1 MAVKNERKT
10 KNRPAAKSAA
20 GKKAA
25 AGGAKTS
32 AARKPIRKEVRDNV
46 LSVIFFAL
54 TLLLILSVYHNF
66 LGAFGTFLRT
76 VFRGAFGYV
85 SYLLPVLTLWL
96 GIELA
101 RERRRVSTPTR
112 LWTGLVLVLSLCG
125 VCYLFE
131 SGEYFGSFSFGQFFI
146 KGIPDMVNR
155 AGGIAGGIFA
165 YPLICLLTKI
175 GFAILFITAALICAL
190 TFFDITLY
198 QIWKKLRA
206 PFEREEHDPDEPE
219 VVKPHIEKPKKK
231 NKIDIFVDE
240 ETEFSEQ
247 DDVSGQGDMP
257 RSDIF
262 VQDEE
267 NTETSQFEQTSP
279 MPFFVHDDINRDEY
293 ITTADMVV
301 GNIDRSGVFDD
312 ADKADKNLSAVPDSA
327 PAAFS
332 AAKTAVRDDRHAS
345 AESAK
350 KDESYIFPPTSLL
363 EAPRAATGISKTEL
377 AQTEQKLIQ
386 TLRDFGIEATMVGA
400 AIGPI
405 VTRYEL
411 APSKGVRVSKIT
423 SLSDDIALSLA
434 ATSIRIEAPIPGK
447 AAVGIEIPNKKK
459 SMVYI
464 KELLDSDEFTSSS
477 TPLTVALG
485 KDISGNLVYGDLSDM
500 PHLLVAGATGSGK
513 SVCINTI
520 LMSLLYKASP
530 NDVKLILI
538 DPKVVELEVYNKI
551 PHLIVP
557 VVSNPKKAA
566 GALQW
571 AVNEMER
578 RYNLFFSV
586 NVRNV
591 HGYNTYA
598 KKHSDVCETV
608 PQIVIVIDE
617 LADLMMVCAKEV
629 EDYIVRLCQK
639 ARAAGIYLIIAT
651 QRPSVNVVTGLIKA
665 NVPSRIAFA
674 VTSQIDSRVILD
686 GSGAEKL
693 LGKGDM
699 LFKGRTM
706 NSPRRIQC
714 CFVSDE
720 EVETVVEYVK
730 RHCGTADYDQ
740 SANDAMES
748 YTKQDGSAPADRDGG
763 EELDE
768 MFWQAVAF
776 VIESGKAS
784 TSVLQRKFS
793 LGYARAAR
801 IIDTMEEKG
810 IIGPYEGAKPRQVI
824 MTMAEYQE
832 MMVKR
837 DD

>member
-1 MAVKNERKT
+1 MAQKKTGNKKTVKKT
-10 KNRPAAKSAA
+10 TAATK
-20 GKKAA
+20 
-25 AGGAKTS
+25 
-32 AARKPIRKEVRDNV
+32 KPIRREVRDNV
-46 LSVIFFAL
+46 LSVIFFSL

-66 LGAFGTFLRT
+66 LGAFGTFLRA
-76 VFRGAFGYV
+76 VFRSTFGYV
-85 SYLLPVLTLWL
+85 SYLLPALTLWL

-101 RERRRVSTPTR
+101 RESRRVPTTTR
-112 LWTGLVLVLSLCG
+112 LWTGLVLVVSLSG

-131 SGEYFGSFSFGQFFI
+131 PVEYFGAFSFGGFFI
-146 KGIPDMVNR
+146 NGIPDMINR

-175 GFAILFITAALICAL
+175 GFAIIFITAALICAL

-198 QIWKKLRA
+198 QIWQKLRA
-206 PFEREEHDPDEPE
+206 PFERELPEHDEPE
-219 VVKPHIEKPKKK
+219 TVKPKLEKPKKK

-240 ETEFSEQ
+240 ETEFTEEKEPEH
-247 DDVSGQGDMP
+247 DE
-257 RSDIF
+257 IF
-262 VQDEE
+262 VESDVVEI
-267 NTETSQFEQTSP
+267 TP
-279 MPFFVHDDINRDEY
+279 DGAMPFFVHDDINREEY

-301 GNIDRSGVFDD
+301 GNIDKSGIFDS
-312 ADKADKNLSAVPDSA
+312 KSTA
-327 PAAFS
+327 PAVKAE
-332 AAKTAVRDDRHAS
+332 AAPKKKPAPEP
-345 AESAK
+345 AEEEN
-350 KDESYIFPPTSLL
+350 ESGYMFPPTSLL
-363 EAPRAATGISKTEL
+363 EAPKQAVGISKAEL
-377 AQTEQKLIQ
+377 EQTERTLMQ
-386 TLRDFGIEATMVGA
+386 TLNDFGIEATMLGA
-400 AIGPI
+400 SVGPI

-423 SLSDDIALSLA
+423 SLSDDIALALA

-447 AAVGIEIPNKKK
+447 AAIGIEIPNRKK
-459 SMVYI
+459 STVYI
-464 KELLDSDEFTSSS
+464 KELLDSADFTQEKN
-477 TPLTVALG
+477 PLTVALG

-530 NDVKLILI
+530 EDVKLILI

-578 RYNLFFSV
+578 RYNLFFGV

-591 HGYNTYA
+591 HGYNAYA
-598 KKHSDVCETV
+598 KKHAEVCETV

-706 NSPRRIQC
+706 NSARRIQC

-748 YTKQDGSAPADRDGG
+748 YSNKDGG
-763 EELDE
+763 APSQGDEDDDLDD
-768 MFWQAVAF
+768 MFWQTVQF

-824 MTMAEYQE
+824 MTMAEYRE

-837 DD
+837 DS

>member
-1 MAVKNERKT
+1 MPQSKNKKTTATAKKRQQDEKAPVK
-10 KNRPAAKSAA
+10 
-20 GKKAA
+20 
-25 AGGAKTS
+25 
-32 AARKPIRKEVRDNV
+32 KPVRKEVRDNV
-46 LSVIFFAL
+46 LSVIFCAL
-54 TLLLILSVYHNF
+54 TLLLILSVYVNC
-66 LGAFGTFLRT
+66 LGAFGKFLHALTHALFGNAAYVMPCFTF
-76 VFRGAFGYV
+76 
-85 SYLLPVLTLWL
+85 WL
-96 GIELA
+96 CIELA
-101 RERRRVSTPTR
+101 RDKRKVPTSTR
-112 LWTGLVLVLSLCG
+112 LWTGLVLMISLSG
-125 VCYLFE
+125 VFYLAE
-131 SGEYFGSFSFGQFFI
+131 NKVYFGMYGFSEFFT
-146 KGIPDMVNR
+146 KCIPDMASR
-155 AGGIAGGIFA
+155 AGGILGGILA
-165 YPLICLLTKI
+165 YPLICLLTKA
-175 GFAILFITAALICAL
+175 GFAIIFITVALVCAL

-198 QIWKKLRA
+198 QIWCKLRGLFTHEKEQESESA
-206 PFEREEHDPDEPE
+206 DSEPE
-219 VVKPHIEKPKKK
+219 LVKPKIQKPKKK
-231 NKIDIFVDE
+231 NNIDIFVDAEPANE
-240 ETEFSEQ
+240 ETE
-247 DDVSGQGDMP
+247 DK
-257 RSDIF
+257 SDPEIF
-262 VQDEE
+262 VTPDDIKVEKDE
-267 NTETSQFEQTSP
+267 TI
-279 MPFFVHDDINRDEY
+279 PFFVHDDINPDEY
-293 ITTADMVV
+293 ITTADMVA
-301 GNIDRSGVFDD
+301 GNIDRSGVF
-312 ADKADKNLSAVPDSA
+312 APAEPISPPKAAEDDSA
-327 PAAFS
+327 EDMQEP
-332 AAKTAVRDDRHAS
+332 TYV
-345 AESAK
+345 
-350 KDESYIFPPTSLL
+350 FPPKSLL
-363 EAPRAATGISKTEL
+363 ESPRQSVGISRAEL
-377 AQTEQKLIQ
+377 EQTEQKLIQ
-386 TLRDFGIEATMVGA
+386 TLSDFGIEVTMLGA
-400 AIGPI
+400 SVGPI

-447 AAVGIEIPNKKK
+447 AAVGIEVPNKKK
-459 SMVYI
+459 STVYI
-464 KELLDSDEFTSSS
+464 KELLDAPEFTNAAN
-477 TPLTVALG
+477 PLTVALG
-485 KDISGNLVYGDLSDM
+485 RDISGNLVYGDLSDM

-520 LMSLLYKASP
+520 LMSILYKASP
-530 NDVKLILI
+530 ADVKLILI

-586 NVRNV
+586 NVRNI
-591 HGYNTYA
+591 HGYNEYA
-598 KKHSDVCETV
+598 AKHADVCETV

-706 NSPRRIQC
+706 NTPRRIQC
-714 CFVSDE
+714 CFVSDS
-720 EVETVVEYVK
+720 EVETVVDWVK
-730 RHCGTADYDQ
+730 KHAGTAAYDQ
-740 SANDAMES
+740 SANEAMES
-748 YTKQDGSAPADRDGG
+748 YTQQDSAKQSDGTDSED
-763 EELDE
+763 LDD
-768 MFWQAVAF
+768 MFWDAVRF

-824 MTMAEYQE
+824 MTMGEYTE
-832 MMVKR
+832 MTAR
-837 DD
+837 GNE

>member
-1 MAVKNERKT
+1 MAQKKTGNKKSVK
-10 KNRPAAKSAA
+10 KNAAPAK
-20 GKKAA
+20 
-25 AGGAKTS
+25 
-32 AARKPIRKEVRDNV
+32 KPIRREVRDNV

-66 LGAFGTFLRT
+66 LGTLGTFLRA
-76 VFRGAFGYV
+76 VFRSAFGYV
-85 SYLLPVLTLWL
+85 SYLLPALTLWL
-96 GIELA
+96 GVELA
-101 RERRRVSTPTR
+101 RESRRVPTTTR
-112 LWTGLVLVLSLCG
+112 LWTGLVLVVSLSG

-131 SGEYFGSFSFGQFFI
+131 PGEYFGAFSFGGFFI
-146 KGIPDMVNR
+146 KGIPDMINR

-175 GFAILFITAALICAL
+175 GFAIIFITAALICAL

-198 QIWKKLRA
+198 QIWQKLRA
-206 PFEREEHDPDEPE
+206 PFEREAPDPDEPE
-219 VVKPHIEKPKKK
+219 TVKPKIEKPKKK

-240 ETEFSEQ
+240 ETEFTEE
-247 DDVSGQGDMP
+247 
-257 RSDIF
+257 RSPESNGIF
-262 VQDEE
+262 VESDAVEI
-267 NTETSQFEQTSP
+267 TP
-279 MPFFVHDDINRDEY
+279 DGAMPFFVHDDINRDEY

-301 GNIDRSGVFDD
+301 GNIDKSGVFDG
-312 ADKADKNLSAVPDSA
+312 KSAA
-327 PAAFS
+327 PAVKTE
-332 AAKTAVRDDRHAS
+332 AAPKKKTA
-345 AESAK
+345 AEPAAPPVH
-350 KDESYIFPPTSLL
+350 ESGYMFPPTTLL
-363 EAPRAATGISKTEL
+363 EAPKQSVGISKAEL
-377 AQTEQKLIQ
+377 EQTERTLMQ
-386 TLRDFGIEATMVGA
+386 TLSDFGIEATMLGA
-400 AIGPI
+400 SVGPI

-423 SLSDDIALSLA
+423 SLSDDIALALA

-447 AAVGIEIPNKKK
+447 AAIGIEIPNRKK
-459 SMVYI
+459 STVYI
-464 KELLDSDEFTSSS
+464 KELLDSADFTQEKN
-477 TPLTVALG
+477 PLTVALG

-530 NDVKLILI
+530 EDVKLILI

-578 RYNLFFSV
+578 RYNLFFGV

-591 HGYNTYA
+591 HGYNAYA
-598 KKHSDVCETV
+598 KKHADVCETV

-706 NSPRRIQC
+706 NSARRIQC

-748 YTKQDGSAPADRDGG
+748 YSNKDGGAAASGGG
-763 EELDE
+763 EEDDLDD
-768 MFWQAVAF
+768 MFWQTVQF

-837 DD
+837 DS

>member
-1 MAVKNERKT
+1 MAVKNKRNT
-10 KNRPAAKSAA
+10 KNRPATKSAA
-20 GKKAA
+20 GKNTPAQ
-25 AGGAKTS
+25 
-32 AARKPIRKEVRDNV
+32 RKPIRREVRDNV

-54 TLLLILSVYHNF
+54 TVLLILSVYHNF
-66 LGAFGTFLRT
+66 LGVFGTFLRAL
-76 VFRGAFGYV
+76 FKAAFGFV
-85 SYLLPVLTLWL
+85 SYLLPALTLWL

-101 RERRRVSTPTR
+101 RESRRVSTPTR
-112 LWTGLVLVLSLCG
+112 LWTGLVLVISLAG

-131 SGEYFGSFSFGQFFI
+131 SGDYFGSFSFGQFFT

-155 AGGIAGGIFA
+155 AGGIIGGIFA

-206 PFEREEHDPDEPE
+206 PFEREAADPDEPE

-247 DDVSGQGDMP
+247 SDNAEQGDMP
-257 RSDIF
+257 GSDIF
-262 VQDEE
+262 TGAGKDEAE
-267 NTETSQFEQTSP
+267 VEQTSP

-301 GNIDRSGVFDD
+301 GNIDKSGVFNN
-312 ADKADKNLSAVPDSA
+312 ADKTDKTPSRTSVFTKSDS
-327 PAAFS
+327 FG
-332 AAKTAVRDDRHAS
+332 AAKTAAVD
-345 AESAK
+345 AK
-350 KDESYIFPPTSLL
+350 TDESYIFPPTSLL
-363 EAPRAATGISKTEL
+363 ETPRAATGISKTEL

-386 TLRDFGIEATMVGA
+386 TLHDFGIEATMVGA

-464 KELLDSDEFTSSS
+464 KELLDSDEFANSSN
-477 TPLTVALG
+477 PLTVALG

-530 NDVKLILI
+530 KDVKLILI

-586 NVRNV
+586 NVRNI
-591 HGYNTYA
+591 HGYNAYA
-598 KKHSDVCETV
+598 QKHSDVCETV

-706 NSPRRIQC
+706 NSARRIQC

-730 RHCGTADYDQ
+730 RHSGTADYDQ

-748 YTKQDGSAPADRDGG
+748 YTKQDGGAPADRDGG
-763 EELDE
+763 EDLDE
-768 MFWQAVAF
+768 MFWQTVAF

>member
-1 MAVKNERKT
+1 MADKKT
-10 KNRPAAKSAA
+10 KKKSETTV
-20 GKKAA
+20 K
-25 AGGAKTS
+25 
-32 AARKPIRKEVRDNV
+32 KPIRREVMDNV
-46 LSVIFFAL
+46 LSVIFFSL
-54 TLLLILSVYHNF
+54 TLLLLLSVYHNF
-66 LGAFGTFLRT
+66 LAGFGALLRSVMRGIFGN
-76 VFRGAFGYV
+76 V
-85 SYLLPVLTLWL
+85 SYLLPAFTLWL

-101 RERRRVSTPTR
+101 RESRRVPTVTR
-112 LWTGLVLVLSLCG
+112 LWTGLVLVVSLSG

-131 SGEYFGSFSFGQFFI
+131 SGDYFGSFSFFEFFT

-155 AGGIAGGIFA
+155 AGGIAGGIIA

-175 GFAILFITAALICAL
+175 GFAIIFITLALICTL
-190 TFFDITLY
+190 TFFDVTLY
-198 QIWKKLRA
+198 QIWKKICSAFRK
-206 PFEREEHDPDEPE
+206 PQKDPQEPQT
-219 VVKPHIEKPKKK
+219 VKPKIETRKRK

-240 ETEFSEQ
+240 QADCTDQTEYTEQ
-247 DDVSGQGDMP
+247 KDTQTDQ
-257 RSDIF
+257 IF
-262 VQDEE
+262 VNVDD
-267 NTETSQFEQTSP
+267 TDMSDGKP
-279 MPFFVHDDINRDEY
+279 IPFFVHDDLNRDEY
-293 ITTADMVV
+293 ITTADMAVK
-301 GNIDRSGVFDD
+301 NIANSGVFDD
-312 ADKADKNLSAVPDSA
+312 TGAKPPRTRKSYAEPSA
-327 PAAFS
+327 PETEPDFG
-332 AAKTAVRDDRHAS
+332 
-345 AESAK
+345 
-350 KDESYIFPPTSLL
+350 YQFPPTSLL
-363 EAPRAATGISKTEL
+363 ETPRQTAGISKTEL
-377 AQTEQKLIQ
+377 DQTEQKLIQ
-386 TLRDFGIEATMVGA
+386 TLRDFGIDATMVGA
-400 AIGPI
+400 SVGPI
-405 VTRYEL
+405 VTRYEI

-434 ATSIRIEAPIPGK
+434 ATAIRIEAPIPGK

-459 SMVYI
+459 STVFI
-464 KELLDSDEFTSSS
+464 KELLDSSEFLNSDN
-477 TPLTVALG
+477 PLTVALG
-485 KDISGNLVYGDLSDM
+485 KDISGNFVFGDLSDM

-513 SVCINTI
+513 SVCINAI
-520 LMSLLYKASP
+520 LISLLYKASP
-530 NDVKLILI
+530 EQLKLILI

-578 RYNLFFSV
+578 RYNLFFNV

-591 HGYNTYA
+591 NGYNSYA
-598 KKHSDVCETV
+598 RKHPDKCEAV

-706 NSPRRIQC
+706 NSARRIQC
-714 CFVSDE
+714 CFVSDR
-720 EVETVVEYVK
+720 EVESVVEYIK
-730 RHCGTADYDQ
+730 RNCGTAEYDQ
-740 SANDAMES
+740 FANEAMEN
-748 YTKQDGSAPADRDGG
+748 YTNKESSSASERDSA
-763 EELDE
+763 EDVDD
-768 MFWQAVAF
+768 MFWQAVQF
-776 VIESGKAS
+776 VIESQKAS

-810 IIGPYEGAKPRQVI
+810 IIGPYEGAKPRQVL
-824 MTMAEYQE
+824 MTMAEFQE
-832 MMVKR
+832 TMVKR

>member
-1 MAVKNERKT
+1 MATKKTTRK
-10 KNRPAAKSAA
+10 RKSS
-20 GKKAA
+20 KPET
-25 AGGAKTS
+25 AKT
-32 AARKPIRKEVRDNV
+32 APKKKMRQEVRD
-46 LSVIFFAL
+46 SVAAVILFSL
-54 TLLLILSVYHNF
+54 TLLLLLSVYKNC
-66 LGAFGTFLRT
+66 LGAFGGFLHT
-76 VFRGAFGYV
+76 AVHGAFGYIA
-85 SYLLPVLTLWL
+85 YIMPVLTAWFGVALIK
-96 GIELA
+96 G
-101 RERRRVSTPTR
+101 SK
-112 LWTGLVLVLSLCG
+112 LSLGTRVWAGILVSVSLSG

-131 SGEYFGSFSFGQFFI
+131 DGAYFGSLSFGGFFSY
-146 KGIPDMVNR
+146 GVGDMASR
-155 AGGIAGGIFA
+155 AGGIVGGIVA

-175 GFAILFITAALICAL
+175 GFAIIFVTIGIISLL

-198 QIWKKLRA
+198 QMWQKIRSSIGIKEPVCDENGEKIKTVKPQVVDKPRRKKSIDV
-206 PFEREEHDPDEPE
+206 FVDDEPVTE
-219 VVKPHIEKPKKK
+219 DVTPEPEIT
-231 NKIDIFVDE
+231 VDG
-240 ETEFSEQ
+240 
-247 DDVSGQGDMP
+247 DDVEIKPFS
-257 RSDIF
+257 SI
-262 VQDEE
+262 
-267 NTETSQFEQTSP
+267 
-279 MPFFVHDDINRDEY
+279 PFFVHDDINPDEY
-293 ITTADMVV
+293 ITTA
-301 GNIDRSGVFDD
+301 NIEEVKPTEKITPKPKRTP
-312 ADKADKNLSAVPDSA
+312 KPA
-327 PAAFS
+327 PEPEP
-332 AAKTAVRDDRHAS
+332 
-345 AESAK
+345 AET
-350 KDESYIFPPTSLL
+350 ESEQQQMYLFPPKTLL
-363 EAPRAATGISKTEL
+363 EEPRQTGGITRAEL
-377 AQTEQKLIQ
+377 MQTEQKLMQ
-386 TLRDFGIEATMVGA
+386 TLSDFGIEATMVGA
-400 AIGPI
+400 SVGPI
-405 VTRYEL
+405 VTRYEI

-447 AAVGIEIPNKKK
+447 AAVGIEVPNKKK

-464 KELLDSDEFTSSS
+464 KELLDSEEFVNNKN
-477 TPLTVALG
+477 PLTVALG

-520 LMSLLYKASP
+520 LMSLLYKATP
-530 NDVKLILI
+530 DDVKLILI

-578 RYNLFFSV
+578 RYNQFFSV
-586 NVRNV
+586 NVRNI
-591 HGYNTYA
+591 HGYNQYA
-598 KKHSDVCETV
+598 DKHSDVCERI

-706 NSPRRIQC
+706 GGGRRIQC

-720 EVETVVEYVK
+720 EVESVVEYIKKYSGVAQYDE
-730 RHCGTADYDQ
+730 TA
-740 SANDAMES
+740 NEAMES
-748 YTKQDGSAPADRDGG
+748 YTQKDGAKGEAVSGDGDDDT
-763 EELDE
+763 DE
-768 MFWQAVAF
+768 MFWPAVEF

-784 TSVLQRKFS
+784 TSNLQRKFK

-801 IIDTMEEKG
+801 IVDIMEEKG

-824 MTMAEYQE
+824 MTMSEYQE

-837 DD
+837 D

>member
-1 MAVKNERKT
+1 MAQKKTGNKKSVK
-10 KNRPAAKSAA
+10 KNAAPAK
-20 GKKAA
+20 
-25 AGGAKTS
+25 
-32 AARKPIRKEVRDNV
+32 KPIRREVRDNV

-66 LGAFGTFLRT
+66 LGALGTFLRA
-76 VFRGAFGYV
+76 VFRSAFGYV
-85 SYLLPVLTLWL
+85 SYLLPALTLWL
-96 GIELA
+96 GVELA
-101 RERRRVSTPTR
+101 RESRRVPTTTR
-112 LWTGLVLVLSLCG
+112 LWTGLVLVVSLSG

-131 SGEYFGSFSFGQFFI
+131 PGEYFGAFSFGGFFI
-146 KGIPDMVNR
+146 KGIPDMINR

-175 GFAILFITAALICAL
+175 GFAIIFITAALICAL

-198 QIWKKLRA
+198 QIWQKLRA
-206 PFEREEHDPDEPE
+206 PFEREAPDPDEPE
-219 VVKPHIEKPKKK
+219 TVKPKIEKPKKK

-240 ETEFSEQ
+240 ETEFTEE
-247 DDVSGQGDMP
+247 
-257 RSDIF
+257 RSPESNEIF
-262 VQDEE
+262 VESDAVEI
-267 NTETSQFEQTSP
+267 TP
-279 MPFFVHDDINRDEY
+279 DGAMPFFVHDDINRDEY

-301 GNIDRSGVFDD
+301 GNIDKSGVFDS
-312 ADKADKNLSAVPDSA
+312 KSAA
-327 PAAFS
+327 PAVKTE
-332 AAKTAVRDDRHAS
+332 AAPKKKTA
-345 AESAK
+345 AEPAAAPVH
-350 KDESYIFPPTSLL
+350 ESGYMFPPTTLL
-363 EAPRAATGISKTEL
+363 EAPKLSVGISKAEL
-377 AQTEQKLIQ
+377 EQTERTLMQ
-386 TLRDFGIEATMVGA
+386 TLSDFGIEATMLGA
-400 AIGPI
+400 SVGPI

-423 SLSDDIALSLA
+423 SLSDDIALALA

-447 AAVGIEIPNKKK
+447 AAIGIEIPNRKK
-459 SMVYI
+459 STVYI
-464 KELLDSDEFTSSS
+464 KELLDSADFTQEKN
-477 TPLTVALG
+477 PLTVALG

-530 NDVKLILI
+530 EDVKLILI

-578 RYNLFFSV
+578 RYNLFFGV

-591 HGYNTYA
+591 HGYNAYA
-598 KKHSDVCETV
+598 KKHADVCETV

-706 NSPRRIQC
+706 NSARRIQC

-748 YTKQDGSAPADRDGG
+748 YSNKDGGSAASGSG
-763 EELDE
+763 EEDDLDD
-768 MFWQAVAF
+768 MFWQTVQF

-837 DD
+837 DS

>member
-1 MAVKNERKT
+1 MADKKT
-10 KNRPAAKSAA
+10 VNLKKKSETLI
-20 GKKAA
+20 K
-25 AGGAKTS
+25 
-32 AARKPIRKEVRDNV
+32 KPIRREVLDNV

-54 TLLLILSVYHNF
+54 TLLLLLSVYHNF
-66 LGAFGTFLRT
+66 LAGFGAFLRT
-76 VFRGAFGYV
+76 VMRSAFGNM
-85 SYLLPVLTLWL
+85 SYLLPGFTLWL

-101 RERRRVSTPTR
+101 RESRRVPTTTR
-112 LWTGLVLVLSLCG
+112 LWTGLALIMSLCG

-131 SGEYFGSFSFGQFFI
+131 SSDYFGSFSFFEFFT

-175 GFAILFITAALICAL
+175 GFAIIFITLALICAL
-190 TFFDITLY
+190 TFFDVTLY
-198 QIWKKLRA
+198 QIWKKICSA
-206 PFEREEHDPDEPE
+206 FKKPQKDPQEPE
-219 VVKPHIEKPKKK
+219 TVKPKIETRKRK
-231 NKIDIFVDE
+231 NKKIDIFVDE
-240 ETEFSEQ
+240 QTDYTEQEEMQ
-247 DDVSGQGDMP
+247 PDQ
-257 RSDIF
+257 IF
-262 VQDEE
+262 VNADDIDM
-267 NTETSQFEQTSP
+267 SDGKP
-279 MPFFVHDDINRDEY
+279 IPFFVHDDINRDEY
-293 ITTADMVV
+293 ITTADFAAQ
-301 GNIDRSGVFDD
+301 NISKSGVFDD
-312 ADKADKNLSAVPDSA
+312 TDTKLP
-327 PAAFS
+327 
-332 AAKTAVRDDRHAS
+332 KTQKS
-345 AESAK
+345 TAEPRRPEPEP
-350 KDESYIFPPTSLL
+350 ESGYQFPPTSLL
-363 EAPRAATGISKTEL
+363 ETPRQTSGISKSEL
-377 AQTEQKLIQ
+377 DQTEQKLIQ
-386 TLRDFGIEATMVGA
+386 TLRDFGIDATMVGA
-400 AIGPI
+400 SVGPI
-405 VTRYEL
+405 VTRYEI

-434 ATSIRIEAPIPGK
+434 ATAIRIEAPIPGK

-464 KELLDSDEFTSSS
+464 KELLDSPEFINADN
-477 TPLTVALG
+477 PLTVALG
-485 KDISGNLVYGDLSDM
+485 KDISGNLVFGDLSDM

-520 LMSLLYKASP
+520 LMSLLYKATP
-530 NDVKLILI
+530 DEVKLILI

-578 RYNLFFSV
+578 RYNLFFNV

-591 HGYNTYA
+591 NGYNAYA
-598 KKHSDVCETV
+598 KKHPDKCDAV

-706 NSPRRIQC
+706 NSARRIQC
-714 CFVSDE
+714 CFVSDR
-720 EVETVVEYVK
+720 EVESVVEYIK
-730 RHCGTADYDQ
+730 RNCGTAEYDQ
-740 SANDAMES
+740 NANEAMEN
-748 YTKQDGSAPADRDGG
+748 YTNKENAAASDRDSG
-763 EELDE
+763 EDLDDV
-768 MFWQAVAF
+768 FWQAVQF
-776 VIESGKAS
+776 VIESQKAS

-810 IIGPYEGAKPRQVI
+810 IIGPYEGAKPRQVL

-832 MMVKR
+832 TMVKR

>member
-1 MAVKNERKT
+1 MAQKKTGNKKSVK
-10 KNRPAAKSAA
+10 KNAAPAK
-20 GKKAA
+20 
-25 AGGAKTS
+25 
-32 AARKPIRKEVRDNV
+32 KPIRREVRDNV

-66 LGAFGTFLRT
+66 LGALGTFLRA
-76 VFRGAFGYV
+76 VFRSAFGYV
-85 SYLLPVLTLWL
+85 SYLLPALTLWL
-96 GIELA
+96 GVELA
-101 RERRRVSTPTR
+101 RESCRVPTTTR
-112 LWTGLVLVLSLCG
+112 LWTGLVLVVSLSG

-131 SGEYFGSFSFGQFFI
+131 PGEYFGAFSFGGFFI
-146 KGIPDMVNR
+146 KGIPDMINR

-175 GFAILFITAALICAL
+175 GFAIIFITAALICAL

-198 QIWKKLRA
+198 QIWQKLCA
-206 PFEREEHDPDEPE
+206 PFKREAPDPDEPE
-219 VVKPHIEKPKKK
+219 TVKPKIEKPKKK

-240 ETEFSEQ
+240 ETEFTEE
-247 DDVSGQGDMP
+247 
-257 RSDIF
+257 RSPENNGIF
-262 VQDEE
+262 VESDAVEI
-267 NTETSQFEQTSP
+267 TP
-279 MPFFVHDDINRDEY
+279 DGAMPFFVHDDINRDEY

-301 GNIDRSGVFDD
+301 GNIDKSGVFDGKP
-312 ADKADKNLSAVPDSA
+312 AA
-327 PAAFS
+327 PAVKTE
-332 AAKTAVRDDRHAS
+332 AAPKKKTA
-345 AESAK
+345 AEPAAAPAH
-350 KDESYIFPPTSLL
+350 ESGYMFPPTTLL
-363 EAPRAATGISKTEL
+363 EAPKLSVGISKSEL
-377 AQTEQKLIQ
+377 EQTERTLMQ
-386 TLRDFGIEATMVGA
+386 TLSDFGIEATMLGA
-400 AIGPI
+400 SVGPI

-423 SLSDDIALSLA
+423 SLSDDIALALA

-447 AAVGIEIPNKKK
+447 AAIGIEIPNRKK
-459 SMVYI
+459 STVYI
-464 KELLDSDEFTSSS
+464 KELLDSADFTQEKN
-477 TPLTVALG
+477 PLTVALG

-530 NDVKLILI
+530 EDVKLILI

-578 RYNLFFSV
+578 RYNLFFGV

-591 HGYNTYA
+591 HGYNAYA
-598 KKHSDVCETV
+598 KKHADVCETV

-706 NSPRRIQC
+706 NSARRIQC

-748 YTKQDGSAPADRDGG
+748 YSNKDGGAAASGGG
-763 EELDE
+763 EEDDLDD
-768 MFWQAVAF
+768 MFWQTVQF

-837 DD
+837 DS

>member
-1 MAVKNERKT
+1 MANKKNTKKT
-10 KNRPAAKSAA
+10 QTSKKSAA
-20 GKKAA
+20 H
-25 AGGAKTS
+25 T
-32 AARKPIRKEVRDNV
+32 IRREVKDSV
-46 LSVIFFAL
+46 LAVVFFAL
-54 TLLLILSVYHNF
+54 TLVLLLSVYKNTLGIF
-66 LGAFGTFLRT
+66 GAFISAFTH
-76 VFRGAFGYV
+76 GAVGAV
-85 SYLLPVLTLWL
+85 SFILPFFTLWL
-96 GIELA
+96 G
-101 RERRRVSTPTR
+101 VSLIKPEFKMETDIK
-112 LWTGLVLVLSLCG
+112 LWTGFFLMLSLSG

-131 SGEYFGSFSFGQFFI
+131 ESDWFGSYTFTQFFT
-146 KGIPDMVNR
+146 KGIPEMVHR
-155 AGGIAGGIFA
+155 AGGVLGGLIA
-165 YPLICLLTKI
+165 YPLICILTKV
-175 GFAILFITAALICAL
+175 GFAILFVTIAIICAL
-190 TFFDITLY
+190 TFFDVTLH
-198 QIWKKLRA
+198 QIWSKINEHFEDKDESEVPAVRA
-206 PFEREEHDPDEPE
+206 QVVDKPKRHRNIDVFVDDEPVTDEPE
-219 VVKPHIEKPKKK
+219 PEPEPEI
-231 NKIDIFVDE
+231 IVDG
-240 ETEFSEQ
+240 
-247 DDVSGQGDMP
+247 DDVEIKPFS
-257 RSDIF
+257 SI
-262 VQDEE
+262 
-267 NTETSQFEQTSP
+267 
-279 MPFFVHDDINRDEY
+279 PFFVHDDIDPNEY
-293 ITTADMVV
+293 ITTAD
-301 GNIDRSGVFDD
+301 IRE
-312 ADKADKNLSAVPDSA
+312 KPEKKKTETPLPDSS
-327 PAAFS
+327 AFEPEQ
-332 AAKTAVRDDRHAS
+332 T
-345 AESAK
+345 EM
-350 KDESYIFPPTSLL
+350 YIFPPKDLL
-363 EAPRAATGISKTEL
+363 ETPKNTGGITKSEL
-377 AQTEQKLIQ
+377 MQTEAKLVE
-386 TLRDFGIEATMVGA
+386 TLKDFGIDATMVGA
-400 AIGPI
+400 AVGPI

-423 SLSDDIALSLA
+423 SLADDIALSLA

-447 AAVGIEIPNKKK
+447 AAVGIEVPNKKK

-464 KELLDSDEFTSSS
+464 KELLDGDEFVNSKN
-477 TPLTVALG
+477 PLTVALG

-530 NDVKLILI
+530 EDVKLILI

-586 NVRNV
+586 NVRNI
-591 HGYNTYA
+591 HGYNEYA
-598 KKHSDVCETV
+598 SKHSDVCEKI

-706 NSPRRIQC
+706 GSARRIQC
-714 CFVSDE
+714 CFVSDS
-720 EVETVVEYVK
+720 EVESVVEYIK
-730 RHCGTADYDQ
+730 KYSGTAVYDQ
-740 SANDAMES
+740 SANDAMENYS
-748 YTKQDGSAPADRDGG
+748 NDDKKSSSDEDRDG
-763 EELDE
+763 EDLDE
-768 MFWQAVAF
+768 MFWPAVQF

-784 TSVLQRKFS
+784 TSNLQRKFK

-801 IIDTMEEKG
+801 IIDIMEEKG
-810 IIGPYEGAKPRQVI
+810 IIGAYEGAKPRQVI
-824 MTMAEYQE
+824 MTMSEYNE
-832 MMVKR
+832 TMAR
-837 DD
+837 YED

>member
-1 MAVKNERKT
+1 MAQKKQRKT
-10 KNRPAAKSAA
+10 KSTAKAN
-20 GKKAA
+20 
-25 AGGAKTS
+25 TS
-32 AARKPIRKEVRDNV
+32 PARKPIRQEVRDNI
-46 LSVIFFAL
+46 LSVVFFAL
-54 TLLLILSVYHNF
+54 TLLLLLSVYHNF
-66 LGAFGTFLRT
+66 LGAFGVFLHALT
-76 VFRGAFGYV
+76 HGAFGYAA
-85 SYLLPVLTLWL
+85 YLLPGLTLWL
-96 GIELA
+96 GIELM
-101 RERRRVSTPTR
+101 RENRRVSTPTR
-112 LWTGLVLVLSLCG
+112 LWTGLILAVSLSG

-131 SGEYFGSFSFGQFFI
+131 SSDYFGSYSFAEFFI
-146 KGIPDMVNR
+146 KCIPDMTNR
-155 AGGIAGGIFA
+155 AGGVLGGLIA

-175 GFAILFITAALICAL
+175 GFAIIFITLALICAL

-198 QIWKKLRA
+198 QIWKKLCA
-206 PFEREEHDPDEPE
+206 LFERSEQEPEPDEPE
-219 VVKPHIEKPKKK
+219 VVKPKIEKPKKK
-231 NKIDIFVDE
+231 SKIDIFVDE
-240 ETEFSEQ
+240 ETEFSEEKET
-247 DDVSGQGDMP
+247 P
-257 RSDIF
+257 PEEIF
-262 VQDEE
+262 VNADD
-267 NTETSQFEQTSP
+267 TEIAQSEP
-279 MPFFVHDDINRDEY
+279 IPFFVHDDINPDEY

-301 GNIDRSGVFDD
+301 GNIEKSGVFS
-312 ADKADKNLSAVPDSA
+312 NTPA
-327 PAAFS
+327 PAEPEPVTDVS
-332 AAKTAVRDDRHAS
+332 PDGGETGYV
-345 AESAK
+345 
-350 KDESYIFPPTSLL
+350 FPPLSLL
-363 EAPRAATGISKTEL
+363 ETPGRATGISHAEL
-377 AQTEQKLIQ
+377 EQTGKKLIE
-386 TLRDFGIEATMVGA
+386 TLHDFGIDATMVGA
-400 AIGPI
+400 AVGPI

-447 AAVGIEIPNKKK
+447 AAVGIEVPNKKK
-459 SMVYI
+459 STVYI
-464 KELLDSDEFTSSS
+464 KELLDTDEFLNAKN
-477 TPLTVALG
+477 PLTVALG

-520 LMSLLYKASP
+520 LMSILYKASP
-530 NDVKLILI
+530 EEVKLILI

-578 RYNLFFSV
+578 RYNLFFGV
-586 NVRNV
+586 NVRNIN
-591 HGYNTYA
+591 GYNTYA
-598 KKHSDVCETV
+598 KKHADEYETM

-706 NSPRRIQC
+706 NSAQRIQC
-714 CFVSDE
+714 CFVSDS
-720 EVETVVEYVK
+720 EVESVVKYVK
-730 RHCGTADYDQ
+730 RHSGTAAYDE

-748 YTKQDGSAPADRDGG
+748 YTKQDGAPASERDG
-763 EELDE
+763 EEDLDDV
-768 MFWQAVAF
+768 FWDTVQF

-810 IIGPYEGAKPRQVI
+810 IIGPYEGAKPRQVL

-837 DD
+837 DS